1 MYALFLLLLSANDY
15 VYIKETLEIYC
26 DNSFNGD
33 IWLWKDFKKLYVLLN
48 ILNNTKILHTYTRMY
63 VWFYTSQISVW
74 I

>member
-33 IWLWKDFKKLYVLLN
+33 I
-48 ILNNTKILHTYTRMY
+48 
-63 VWFYTSQISVW
+63 
-74 I
+74 